1 MKNPNTN
8 QKGSIDTLYQR
19 ENSKSVRDEDFS
31 AAKNSDEFRG
41 EPGDQA
47 FIVEWQMES
56 NEIIDFN
63 KKSGIRIETG
73 FYLL

>member
-19 ENSKSVRDEDFS
+19 VNSKFVRDEDFP
-31 AAKNSDEFRG
+31 AVKNPGEFCG

-47 FIVEWQMES
+47 FVVEWQMES
-56 NEIIDFN
+56 NEIVDFN
-63 KKSGIRIETG
+63 KKSGSRIETG
-73 FYLL
+73 FYLH